1 MQGGGSRRGKQKR
14 RSATFLAVAATWQK
28 YLSGSISRLGV
39 ENRTA
44 AATVMMGTADPQPSM
59 FSHINL
65 RSMCPPII
73 RDAEDPPADRQGA
86 NPAALR
92 AAACRDWPPVHSA
105 GVAIPGL
112 AGHHVGTSRSAGAD
126 GEPRLA
132 LVCGAGFRADA
143 VGSRH
148 VLAEPEAAL
157 YREWAAR
164 TVA

>member
-1 MQGGGSRRGKQKR
+1 M
-14 RSATFLAVAATWQK
+14 L
-28 YLSGSISRLGV
+28 
-39 ENRTA
+39 
-44 AATVMMGTADPQPSM
+44 GTADPQPSM

-65 RSMCPPII
+65 
-73 RDAEDPPADRQGA
+73 EQYVPADRQGA

-92 AAACRDWPPVHSA
+92 ATACQDWPPVHSA
-105 GVAIPGL
+105 GVAVSGL
-112 AGHHVGTSRSAGAD
+112 AGRHVGTSRGAGAD

-132 LVCGAGFRADA
+132 LVCGTRFRADA